1 MMRRKINSI
10 RSIRSTPTER
20 HRTCSLAEGR
30 KCIDSGRC
38 TRETVFNR
46 MQIRA
51 SSSVGWTVH
60 GTTGIGV
67 GASFTEQP
75 AFTITS
81 HTRPF
86 TIVRSLSLS
95 LCLSVCLSLS
105 LSLSPSHLSLLFTR
119 AHGPR
124 LLFISNSDASFGSL
138 ASFLCHCTFLW
149 RPRRLRGSRSFSFHS
164 TAFLVVSLSAES
176 ELNSAGTNIQS
187 KSFVSKSEV
196 DGPFSEVVESSVLL
210 YLVFS
215 HALSN
220 AVRTTDRGE
229 ICRATTIESRKFSN
243 LRFGDSRLER
253 S

>member
-95 LCLSVCLSLS
+95 LSLSVCLSLS
-105 LSLSPSHLSLLFTR
+105 LSVSLSLSPFPSFYPSSRPTPPLYFQLWRILRLSRFVSVSLHLSLTTTSVTWIPL
-119 AHGPR
+119 
-124 LLFISNSDASFGSL
+124 
-138 ASFLCHCTFLW
+138 
-149 RPRRLRGSRSFSFHS
+149 
-164 TAFLVVSLSAES
+164 
-176 ELNSAGTNIQS
+176 
-187 KSFVSKSEV
+187 
-196 DGPFSEVVESSVLL
+196 VLL
-210 YLVFS
+210 PLDGVPRCLIVGRIGTKQRRNK
-215 HALSN
+215 HP
-220 AVRTTDRGE
+220 VE
-229 ICRATTIESRKFSN
+229 ILC
-243 LRFGDSRLER
+243 L
-253 S
+253 

>member
-95 LCLSVCLSLS
+95 LSLCLSVSLSLCLSLPLTFPFFLPELTAHASSLFPTLTHPSALSLRFCVTAPFFDDHVGYVDPARSPSTRRRSS
-105 LSLSPSHLSLLFTR
+105 LS
-119 AHGPR
+119 
-124 LLFISNSDASFGSL
+124 
-138 ASFLCHCTFLW
+138 HC
-149 RPRRLRGSRSFSFHS
+149 RQNR
-164 TAFLVVSLSAES
+164 
-176 ELNSAGTNIQS
+176 N
-187 KSFVSKSEV
+187 
-196 DGPFSEVVESSVLL
+196 
-210 YLVFS
+210 
-215 HALSN
+215 
-220 AVRTTDRGE
+220 
-229 ICRATTIESRKFSN
+229 
-243 LRFGDSRLER
+243 
-253 S
+253 

>member
-1 MMRRKINSI
+1 MYHRYMMRRKINSI

-20 HRTCSLAEGR
+20 HRTCSLVEGR

-86 TIVRSLSLS
+86 TIVRSLSL
-95 LCLSVCLSLS
+95 CLSVSA
-105 LSLSPSHLSLLFTR
+105 SHLSLLFTR

-124 LLFISNSDASFGSL
+124 LLFISNSDASFASL

-164 TAFLVVSLSAES
+164 TAFLVVSLSGES

-215 HALSN
+215 HVPSHAI
-220 AVRTTDRGE
+220 RTTDRGE
-229 ICRATTIESRKFSN
+229 IWRATTTRSSKFSN
-243 LRFGDSRLER
+243 LSLAIEKIVARLK
-253 S
+253 